1 MGEGKRGKPGSEL
14 ERLEIFQ
21 ELATDYFSMVALF
34 EPDGEQPPVHS
45 AEAQRRR
52 WLELFRAALLRKF
65 IVRDEHVS
73 LKLVVRALRLCN
85 YSADRRL
92 AEGADGV
99 VALFTAE
106 MVRGRQHVPGPAPDE
121 VPGPDNEPDPVDGPD
136 DVAGTRTD
144 RVEDVLY
151 GRLLHGDA
159 DRFHRSAWA
168 NDALRL
174 SAAAAGRFDAE
185 RALGKALELVR
196 YGFANNLLQSPH
208 AEGGGSGPPG
218 PAGNRDHPFGTSQ

>member
-21 ELATDYFSMVALF
+21 ELATEYFSMVALF
-34 EPDGEQPPVHS
+34 EPDGEPPVHS
-45 AEAQRRR
+45 AEAERRR

-85 YSADRRL
+85 YSADRHL

-99 VALFTAE
+99 VALFTPE
-106 MVRGRQHVPGPAPDE
+106 MVQGRQHVAPGEGPAPDE
-121 VPGPDNEPDPVDGPD
+121 GPGEGPAPDEGPD
-136 DVAGTRTD
+136 RF
-144 RVEDVLY
+144 EDVLY

-168 NDALRL
+168 NDTVRL
-174 SAAAAGRFDAE
+174 SAAAAARFDAE
-185 RALGKALELVR
+185 RALSAALELVR
-196 YGFANNLLQSPH
+196 YGMANNLLKSPRT
-208 AEGGGSGPPG
+208 AGGEGGPPG
-218 PAGNRDHPFGTSQ
+218 PAGGQSRPSSTSQYD